1 MPSKP
6 QTVVNLDPI
15 DRKKQKGLIPRL
27 LITRWSGGKTPKKE
41 EPFGHYLFC
50 GSQGNGKTSSAIW
63 YLERLQRKYTK
74 KGYKVRIFSNIGLGE
89 PITKQTLYDTVASF
103 NPYAHEI
110 RIIIVDE
117 IQVYFQRD
125 AVDKHTKAEIDRLT
139 AIFSQLRKRKT
150 FILSTAQVY
159 GRLDKNLREQCLFMV
174 NCKKSFTG
182 KLLNE
187 MIPGDDIMVDEL
199 GRWSGNPK
207 QIFVHGLP
215 KLTYDT
221 RLIISP

>member
-1 MPSKP
+1 MPKQQS
-6 QTVVNLDPI
+6 VINLNPVDA
-15 DRKKQKGLIPRL
+15 KKKKGLIPSL
-27 LITRWSGGKTPKKE
+27 LVTRWAGGKPPKKE
-41 EPFGHYLFC
+41 EPYGHYMFC
-50 GSQGNGKTSSAIW
+50 GTQGSGKTSSAIW

-74 KGYKVRIFSNIGLGE
+74 KGYKVSFYSNIGLGE
-89 PITKQTLYDTVASF
+89 ALTKQTLYDTVASF
-103 NPYAHEI
+103 DPYAKEV
-110 RIIIVDE
+110 RILIVDE

-125 AVDKHTKAEIDRLT
+125 AVDKQTKHEIDRLT

-182 KLLNE
+182 KLKNE
-187 MIPGDDIMVDEL
+187 FIPGDDIVADEL

-207 QIFVHGLP
+207 FIWVHGLP
-215 KLTYDT
+215 KSQYDT
-221 RLIISP
+221 RLIIAP